1 MKTVLRLVLALGLLV
16 GSLLLASCG
25 RSAATARLSLSPTAA
40 NATTTVAP
48 VKPSITAPPTSSPT
62 FAPSPTP
69 ARAEPQRTLRV
80 LSTQPATTLNPITAL
95 SGAVYL
101 ANIYE
106 TLVRAN
112 PPGAKKP
119 LAPLLSE
126 RWERSADGKVWT
138 FYLRRGVTFHDGEP
152 LSAEAAR
159 LALLADR
166 RYGRS
171 TFLWR
176 VVDKIEAVDDLTL
189 RFRLHTP
196 ADLPRLLAAPYGA
209 YIVSPKALQAWQKD
223 AFYFDEGHDGGTGP
237 YTVAEYKAGES
248 LTLKAYKPYRR
259 GWTADQ
265 AKEVIITLTDRPEE
279 WRQLISQGKVDAA
292 MPFFAAERAFSPPK
306 GYSTVAADSF
316 IQMLVFFNTKHKPL
330 DDARIRRALAL
341 ATPSGQ
347 GGSLGEWVHPV
358 RSPLPPGLWP
368 YSDAV
373 QALPYDPQQAKT
385 MLTDLN
391 AEGLRLT
398 MTYNSESAMQAAVA
412 KAIQKAYAA
421 AGIELT
427 LRPMPWREQWENARA
442 FPDDPK
448 TQDLFLMEYAPL
460 YPDGRDVL
468 HTLFGSSGRYFLNL
482 SYWESDAFD
491 RLLAEAD
498 ARAATSPSEAEAF
511 YAEAM
516 NLLAKE
522 APAVF
527 LFTERQPFVLSERVH
542 GFAYNPYY
550 PDVPFWFAQ
559 LTLSK
564 GR

>member
-1 MKTVLRLVLALGLLV
+1 MKTVFRLVLALGLLV

-25 RSAATARLSLSPTAA
+25 RSAVSVRLSVSPTAA
-40 NATTTVAP
+40 NAIPAVASLE
-48 VKPSITAPPTSSPT
+48 PSPAAPPTSSPT
-62 FAPSPTP
+62 FAPSPTH
-69 ARAEPQRTLRV
+69 ARAEPQRALCV

-95 SGAVYL
+95 SGAAYL

-112 PPGAKKP
+112 PPGAKKS
-119 LAPLLSE
+119 LAPLLAE
-126 RWERSADGKVWT
+126 RWEHSADGKIWT

-159 LALLADR
+159 LALLAAR

-171 TFLWR
+171 NFLWR

-196 ADLPRLLAAPYGA
+196 ADLPRLLAVPYGA

-223 AFYFDEGHDGGTGP
+223 AFYFDEGRDGGTGP
-237 YTVAEYKAGES
+237 YTIAEYKPCRS
-248 LTLKAYKPYRR
+248 LTLKAYKLYWR
-259 GWTADQ
+259 GWVADQ
-265 AKEVIITLTDRPEE
+265 AKEVIITLTNRPEE
-279 WRQLISQGKVDAA
+279 WRQLISQGKVDAS
-292 MPFFAAERAFSPPK
+292 MPFFAAESGFSPPK

-330 DDARIRRALAL
+330 DDARIRRALASV
-341 ATPSGQ
+341 TPSER
-347 GGSLGEWVHPV
+347 GGGLEEWVHPV

-373 QALPYDPQQAKT
+373 QALPYAPQQAKT
-385 MLTDLN
+385 MLADLN

-398 MTYNSESAMQAAVA
+398 MTYNSESALQAAVA

-421 AGIELT
+421 VGIELT

-460 YPDGRDVL
+460 YPDGSDVL
-468 HTLFGSSGRYFLNL
+468 HTLFGSSERYFLNL
-482 SYWESDAFD
+482 SYWESQEFD

-498 ARAATSPSEAEAF
+498 TRAATSPSEAEAL
-511 YAEAM
+511 YAKAM
-516 NLLAKE
+516 NLLVKE

-527 LFTERQPFVLSERVH
+527 LLTERRPFVLSERVH
-542 GFAYNPYY
+542 DFTYNPYY